1 VVFLKFRHALDVRE
15 GEGPPRP
22 GPRRAGPE
30 EEASVEGMKRGITFF
45 IPGGILFFA
54 ALLMANMDALRGFIP
69 AVVGMAPY
77 VVFTAAV
84 LIGWRFNRSA
94 LVFSVLILGFCGA
107 VLHLIAGS
115 PAGLSPRTETAYHAM
130 AFLIPVNLLV
140 LSLMKERGIFTFHG
154 VFRLSLILLQPVT
167 IAGLSRLHAP
177 AMLGYL
183 KARPIP
189 LAFLDS
195 LAISQPALV
204 VSILACAVVGLRFVL
219 RQGAKESGFFW
230 AIFTLLTGFL
240 TAGPGGVLEFYFTV
254 AGFILL
260 VSLIEAS
267 HAMAFKD
274 ELTGLPAR
282 RALKE
287 DLLKLGHRY
296 ALAMVDIDHFKK
308 FNDTYGHDVGDQVLR
323 MVAAKLARVS
333 GGGKSF
339 RYGGEEFTVIF
350 PGRYA
355 DHARAHLEGLRREI
369 ASSAFIIRGSQRPRK
384 KPKSVKASKAPLKSV
399 SVTVSIGVACRD
411 EKHGTPQAVIKA
423 ADKALYRAK
432 KGGRNQVCS

>member
-1 VVFLKFRHALDVRE
+1 M
-15 GEGPPRP
+15 
-22 GPRRAGPE
+22 
-30 EEASVEGMKRGITFF
+30 EGMKRGITFF
-45 IPGGILFFA
+45 IPGGILFFC
-54 ALLMANMDALRGFIP
+54 ALLMANLSALSGFIP
-69 AVVGMAPY
+69 PVVGAAPY

-84 LIGWRFNRSA
+84 LLGWRFNRSA
-94 LVFSVLILGFCGA
+94 LVFSMIILGFCGF
-107 VLHLIAGS
+107 VLHSAS
-115 PAGLSPRTETAYHAM
+115 GLPSSLNPRAEAVYHAIT
-130 AFLIPVNLLV
+130 LLLPLNLMV

-154 VFRLSLILLQPVT
+154 GLRLALIVIQPVT
-167 IAGLSRLHAP
+167 VAGFSRLHAP
-177 AMLGYL
+177 GMLAWL
-183 KARPIP
+183 KLEIVP
-189 LAFLDS
+189 LGFLS
-195 LAISQPALV
+195 SMAVAQPALLAF
-204 VSILACAVVGLRFVL
+204 IMACAVMGVRFAL
-219 RQGAKESGFFW
+219 HQGAKESGFFW
-230 AIFTLLTGFL
+230 ALFTLLTGFL
-240 TAGPGGVLEFYFTV
+240 TSGQGSPLAFYFTV

-260 VSLIEAS
+260 VSLIESS

-323 MVAAKLARVS
+323 MVASKLARVS

-355 DHARAHLEGLRREI
+355 DHARAHLEELRKTI
-369 ASSAFIIRGSQRPRK
+369 AGSAFILRSPKRPRK
-384 KPKSVKASKAPLKSV
+384 KPKDIKASKAPVRSV
-399 SVTVSIGVACRD
+399 SVTVSIGVAIRD
-411 EKHGTPQAVIKA
+411 EKHGTPQSVIKA

-432 KGGRNQVCS
+432 KQGRNQVCP